1 MVAVASVCGTSKD
14 TDVNLSDKV
23 AIVTGS
29 ATGIGK
35 GIALRFAAEG
45 ATVVG
50 FDIQLEK
57 AQQTAAEI
65 VAAGGKAV
73 AFEVDVTDYAA
84 VKAATDRVIEQFGQ
98 VDILVNNA
106 GAYPQKEFKDQV
118 PKDWEW
124 VLQLNVNG
132 TFNCT
137 HAVVNHMIGRKS
149 GRIINMASV
158 AAHVGIKRMAH
169 YSAAKGA
176 IIAFTKALAMEVGPH
191 NITVNSVSPGAI
203 LVNDA
208 TTNYEGKGIYLPRPG
223 GYPADIAAMVAFL
236 ASDEAGY
243 ITGTDH
249 LVDGGRV
256 LGPRGS

>member
-1 MVAVASVCGTSKD
+1 MVAAASVCA
-14 TDVNLSDKV
+14 DVEGDPMNLANKV

-50 FDIQLEK
+50 FDIQLDK

-73 AFEVDVTDYAA
+73 AFEVDVTDYAV
-84 VKAATDRVIEQFGQ
+84 VKAATDQVVQQFGQ

-137 HAVVNHMIGRKS
+137 HAAVNHMIGRKC
-149 GRIINMASV
+149 GRIINMASI

-208 TTNYEGKGIYLPRPG
+208 QTNYENKGIYLPRPG

-236 ASDEAGY
+236 ASDEAAY

>member
-1 MVAVASVCGTSKD
+1 M
-14 TDVNLSDKV
+14 NLQDKV

-35 GIALRFAAEG
+35 GIALRLAAEG
-45 ATVVG
+45 AIVVG
-50 FDIQLEK
+50 FDIQGEK
-57 AQQTAAEI
+57 ARETAAEI
-65 VAAGGKAV
+65 VASGGKAL
-73 AFEVDVTDYAA
+73 ALEVDVTDYAG
-84 VKAATDRVIEQFGQ
+84 VKAATEQVIGQFGR

-106 GAYPQKEFKDQV
+106 GAYPQKEFKDQE

-124 VLQLNVNG
+124 VLNLNVNG

-137 HAVVNHMIGRKS
+137 HAVVNHMIGRQC
-149 GRIINMASV
+149 GRIVNMASV

-176 IIAFTKALAMEVGPH
+176 VIAFTKALAMELGPH

-208 TTNYEGKGIYLPRPG
+208 QTNYENKGIYLPRPG
-223 GYPADIAAMVAFL
+223 GYPADVAATVAFL
-236 ASDEAGY
+236 VSDEAGY
-243 ITGTDH
+243 VTGVDI

>member
-1 MVAVASVCGTSKD
+1 MAM
-14 TDVNLSDKV
+14 NLQNKV

-35 GIALRFAAEG
+35 GVALRFAAEG
-45 ATVVG
+45 AAVVG
-50 FDIQLEK
+50 FDIQTEK
-57 AQQTAAEI
+57 AQETAAEI

-73 AFEVDVTDYAA
+73 AFEVDVTDYEV

-106 GAYPQKEFKDQV
+106 GAYPQKEFKDQE
-118 PKDWEW
+118 PRDWEW
-124 VLQLNVNG
+124 VLDLNVNG

-137 HAVVNHMIGRKS
+137 HAVINHMIGRAY
-149 GRIINMASV
+149 GRIINMASI
-158 AAHVGIKRMAH
+158 AAHTGIKKMAH

-176 IIAFTKALAMEVGPH
+176 VIAFTKALAMEVGPH

-203 LVNDA
+203 LVNNA
-208 TTNYEGKGIYLPRPG
+208 QTNYENKGIYLPRPG
-223 GYPADIAAMVAFL
+223 GYPADIAAAVAFF
-236 ASDEAGY
+236 ASEEAAY
-243 ITGTDH
+243 VTGTDL

>member
-1 MVAVASVCGTSKD
+1 MGMD
-14 TDVNLSDKV
+14 LQNKV
-23 AIVTGS
+23 AIVTGM

-35 GIALRFAAEG
+35 AVALRFATEG
-45 ATVVG
+45 AAVAG
-50 FDIQLEK
+50 FDIELEK

-65 VAAGGKAV
+65 VAAGGMAV
-73 AFEVDVTDYAA
+73 AFEADVTDYDV
-84 VKAATDRVIEQFGQ
+84 VKAATAEVIEKFGQ

-106 GAYPQKEFKDQV
+106 GAYPQKEFRHQE

-124 VLQLNVNG
+124 VLDLNVNG

-137 HAVVNHMIGRKS
+137 HAVVNHMIERTY
-149 GRIINMASV
+149 GRIINMASI

-176 IIAFTKALAMEVGPH
+176 VIAFTKALAMEVGPH
-191 NITVNSVSPGAI
+191 GITVNSVSPGAI
-203 LVNDA
+203 LVNNA
-208 TTNYEGKGIYLPRPG
+208 QTNYEGKGIYLPRAG
-223 GYPADIAAMVAFL
+223 GYSADIAAMVSFL
-236 ASDEAGY
+236 ASDEAAY
-243 ITGTDH
+243 VTGSDH

>member
-1 MVAVASVCGTSKD
+1 MAMD
-14 TDVNLSDKV
+14 LQNKV

-35 GIALRFAAEG
+35 GIALRFAAKG
-45 ATVVG
+45 AAVVG
-50 FDIQLEK
+50 FDIQTEK
-57 AQQTAAEI
+57 AQETAAEI
-65 VAAGGKAV
+65 VAAGGRAV
-73 AFEVDVTDYAA
+73 ALEVDVTDYDV
-84 VKAATDRVIEQFGQ
+84 VKTATARAIEEFGQ

-106 GAYPQKEFKDQV
+106 GAYPQKAFKDQE

-124 VLQLNVNG
+124 VLELNVNG

-137 HAVVNHMIGRKS
+137 HAVINHMIERQS
-149 GRIINMASV
+149 GRIINMASI

-169 YSAAKGA
+169 YSAAKGG
-176 IIAFTKALAMEVGPH
+176 ILAFTKALAMEVGPY
-191 NITVNSVSPGAI
+191 NVTVNSVSPGAI
-203 LVNDA
+203 LVNNAQTD
-208 TTNYEGKGIYLPRPG
+208 YEGKGIYLPRRG
-223 GYPADIAAMVAFL
+223 GGPADIAAMVAFL

>member
-1 MVAVASVCGTSKD
+1 M
-14 TDVNLSDKV
+14 NLQNKV
-23 AIVTGS
+23 AIITGS

-35 GIALRFAAEG
+35 AIALRFASEG

-50 FDIQLEK
+50 FDIQVAK
-57 AQQTAAEI
+57 AQETAAEI
-65 VAAGGKAV
+65 LSMGGKAL
-73 AFEVDVTDYAA
+73 ALQVDVTDYDV
-84 VKAATDRVIEQFGQ
+84 VKAATARAIEEFGQ

-106 GAYPQKEFKDQV
+106 GAYPQKEFKDQE

-124 VLQLNVNG
+124 VLELNVNG
-132 TFNCT
+132 TLNCT
-137 HAVVNHMIGRKS
+137 HAVINHMIERQA
-149 GRIINMASV
+149 GRIINMASI

-176 IIAFTKALAMEVGPH
+176 IIAFTKALAMEAGPY

-203 LVNDA
+203 LVNNAQTD
-208 TTNYEGKGIYLPRPG
+208 YEGKGIYLPRRG
-223 GYPADIAAMVAFL
+223 GSPDDIAAMVSFL
-236 ASDEAGY
+236 ASDEAAY